1 MKKKLIRNLSLLLV
15 SGLLAGCA
23 NGANKAEPTPKT
35 TTKTEQTSS
44 EKPAELNVMIWDR
57 GNAASGTTAEN
68 NATSKFIQESVLAE
82 ANVKVNFVPVPRSGS
97 DDKVNVMMAGGN
109 APDIVLSYSRD
120 LFGDYATKGGLTD
133 LTPYLDEFGPQL
145 KETLG
150 EDILSVGVIDGKQY
164 AIPAKRNLQKIKHAG
179 YIRKDWVDAL
189 GKELPTNK
197 QELMDIL
204 YEFKEKD
211 PGNVGDKLVPWAMG
225 GNQNTEKFFLNFI
238 GSYVDLS
245 NEKDRYLYPANT
257 KALHP
262 SAKEGL
268 KVMNQLYSDGLIKKD
283 FAIDTND
290 DIYIQDI
297 TNGYAGFILEDN
309 MRPIDGDW
317 IGTLLTNVPTAEFVA
332 INILEDPNGEVITPA
347 DPLHGAYLMV
357 PSVSEKNAAAAV
369 KYLNWLANTENSMK
383 VMFTPDYTT
392 DENGVPIAIPASEL
406 EAQGYAGTPPD
417 FTIVTQYWDYN
428 DDKDAVVS
436 EWLSRFPVLSKE
448 YFDNFHDTVTSGIY
462 NDPIAQEILSSE
474 TRYLSN
480 ISKLIIELAYKS
492 IIVSPA
498 DFETTYQAEYEKIN
512 QAGLQEILDERSA
525 YYDKNV
531 AK

>member
-1 MKKKLIRNLSLLLV
+1 MKKKLVSGLSLLLAATM
-15 SGLLAGCA
+15 LAGCS
-23 NGANKAEPTPKT
+23 GGG
-35 TTKTEQTSS
+35 TKTDQSS
-44 EKPAELNVMIWDR
+44 TDKPVELNVMIWDR
-57 GNAASGTTAEN
+57 GNAAPGTTAEN
-68 NATSKFIQESVLAE
+68 NTTSKFIQDSVLAE
-82 ANVKVNFVPVPRSGS
+82 YNVKVNFVPVPRSGS

-109 APDIVLSYSRD
+109 APDIVMSYSRD
-120 LFGDYATKGGLTD
+120 MFGDYATKGGLTD
-133 LTPYLDEFGPQL
+133 LAPYLDEFGGQL

-150 EDILSVGVIDGKQY
+150 DNILSVGVIDGKQY
-164 AIPAKRNLQKIKHAG
+164 AIPAKRNLQKVKHLG

-197 QELMDIL
+197 QELIDIL

-225 GNQNTEKFFLNFI
+225 GNQDTEKYFLNFV
-238 GSYVDLS
+238 GSYVDIS
-245 NEKDRYLYPANT
+245 DEKDQYVYTSNT

-317 IGTLLTNVPTAEFVA
+317 VGTLLANVPTAEFVP
-332 INILEDPNGEVITPA
+332 INILESPNGEIITPA
-347 DPLHGAYLMV
+347 DALHGAYLMI
-357 PSVSEKNAAAAV
+357 PSVSEKKAEAAI
-369 KYLNWLANTENSMK
+369 KYLNWLANVDNSMK

-417 FTIVTQYWDYN
+417 YTIVTQFWDYSG
-428 DDKDAVVS
+428 DKDAMVS
-436 EWLSRFPVLSKE
+436 EWVSRFSPLSKE
-448 YFDNFHDTVTSGIY
+448 YFANFFDVATTGIY
-462 NDPIAQEILSSE
+462 NDPIAQDVFPSE
-474 TRYLSN
+474 TKYLQN
-480 ISKLIIELAYKS
+480 VAKLIIELAYKS
-492 IIVSPA
+492 IIISPA
-498 DFETTYQAEYEKIN
+498 EFEATYETEYQKIL
-512 QAGLQEILDERSA
+512 QAGMNEIFDERTE
-525 YYDKNV
+525 YYEQNV